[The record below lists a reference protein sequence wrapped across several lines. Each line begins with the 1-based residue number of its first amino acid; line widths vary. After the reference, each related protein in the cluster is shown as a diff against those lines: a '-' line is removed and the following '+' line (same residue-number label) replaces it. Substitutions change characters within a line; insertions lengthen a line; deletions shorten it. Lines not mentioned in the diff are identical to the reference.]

1 MGKLTPA
8 EVLSALPG
16 RLADGDGL
24 YLLTQPDRR
33 KPDATKPVKKPVF
46 TKTWVLR
53 VQVDGKRRDIG
64 LGTVDVTRL
73 GPRKGVPRPT
83 IPVADLSILQRKL
96 LTLAEARQKA
106 EILRRA
112 AKDGLNPVAE
122 RDRSRQEIPD
132 FRQAAKDAHAALKSG
147 WKEKGAKTFL
157 SSLENHVFPTLGN
170 VRVDAVTA
178 ANITAAL
185 EPIWMSKPDMARK
198 VRQRIG
204 MVLNFAHMKGWR
216 SAEAPGKSVK
226 MGLPDQPQG
235 SNYKSMPYAALP
247 AFVRELRDGAPTKGR
262 RALLL
267 HILTAARGG
276 EVRQARWGQIDFDAG
291 DWNRPAEIMKGRR
304 APAHTVTLNSAAIA
318 LLKEIKGE
326 RTPDSDE
333 LIFPGERGALIS
345 DMTMNKVMRAAKQ
358 FYHVH
363 GFRSTFRDW
372 VAEKMPDI
380 SDDVAEAAI
389 SHVEKNKVV
398 RAYKRTDYLEQRRP
412 LLEAWGEFALG
423 TNFGGNSEKRS
434 A

>member
-8 EVLSALPG
+8 EVLSAKPG

-24 YLLTQPDRR
+24 YVLI
-33 KPDATKPVKKPVF
+33 KPSGS
-46 TKTWVLR
+46 KTWLLR
-53 VQVDGKRRDIG
+53 VQADGKRRDIG
-64 LGTVDVTRL
+64 LGTVDVARL
-73 GPRKGVPRPT
+73 KPNKGGTKIPLLSLDVP
-83 IPVADLSILQRKL
+83 ILQRKL

-112 AKDGLNPVAE
+112 AKDGLDPVAE
-122 RDRSRQEIPD
+122 RDRSRQEIPK
-132 FRQAAKDAHAALKSG
+132 FRVAAKHAHDALKSG

-157 SSLENHVFPTLGN
+157 SSLENHVFPTLGDI
-170 VRVDAVTA
+170 RVDAVTA
-178 ANITAAL
+178 ANVTAAL
-185 EPIWMSKPDMARK
+185 DPIWTSKPDMARK

-216 SAEAPGKSVK
+216 AAEAPGKSVK
-226 MGLPDQPQG
+226 MGLPDQPKG
-235 SNYKSMPYAALP
+235 SHYKSMPHAAVP

-276 EVRQARWGQIDFDAG
+276 EVRRARWGQIDFDKG
-291 DWNRPAEIMKGRR
+291 DWNRPAEIMKGKH
-304 APAHTVTLNSAAIA
+304 APAHSVTLNRAAVA

-326 RTPDSDE
+326 RTPDPDE

-345 DMTMNKVMRAAKQ
+345 DMTMNKVMRTAKQ
-358 FYHVH
+358 PYDVH

-372 VAEKMPDI
+372 VAEKMPHIPDA
-380 SDDVAEAAI
+380 VAEAAI
-389 SHVEKNKVV
+389 SHVEKSKVV

-412 LLEAWGEFALG
+412 LLEAWGEFVTSTVQA
-423 TNFGGNSEKRS
+423 
-434 A
+434 